1 MHDPKD
7 TGDRTEGTGDTRK
20 IYLNNALVPNRS
32 MEGRWYGDVNAEL
45 KDVDVDSTL
54 DTLIAEDRNLMDMD
68 RASAGDEIRRM
79 MSYLDLDQREA
90 TQFVHILNEGI
101 SNAKPDEWAKE
112 SRKRMN
118 RAYGN
123 QATKRLNETE
133 KIVQRNSKLNAFIR
147 KHKLGNHP
155 DLIELIAKKAP
166 DINRRYE

>member
-20 IYLNNALVPNRS
+20 IYLNDALAPNRS
-32 MEGRWYGDVNAEL
+32 MEGRWYGDVNHGL
-45 KDVDVDSTL
+45 KEIDVDSTL
-54 DTLIAEDRNLMDMD
+54 DALIAEDKKLMDMD

-79 MSYLDLDQREA
+79 MQYLDLDQKEA
-90 TQFVHILNEGI
+90 NQFVRILNEGI

-112 SRKRMN
+112 SRTRMN

-123 QATKRLNETE
+123 QATKRLNDTE
-133 KIVQRNSKLNAFIR
+133 KVVQRNWKLNAFIR
-147 KHKLGNHP
+147 EHKLGNHP
-155 DLIELIAKKAP
+155 DLVELIAKKAP